1 MPQLRD
7 RRSLKAVATLCAGIF
22 VFSFQDVV
30 IKTVAGSYPVHEV
43 VAIRCLVSIPILLAM
58 LHWDAG
64 IRTLLSP
71 RLKWL
76 VLRGAMLMVSYTTY
90 YLAFPSLPLASIVA
104 LYFTV
109 PLFIT
114 ALAGP
119 FLGEK
124 IGLSRWIATLV
135 GFAGVVVMMR
145 PAGGLFEWAS
155 LLPVASAFCYGS
167 AALMARRLG
176 ATDSAPVMAFYQNA
190 LFLMGALLLAAI
202 FGGGAYEGERQASL
216 AFLMRGWTV
225 PGTRDLLL
233 MAATGPIAAVGTV
246 LLTQAY
252 RLAEANLVASF
263 EYSGLIWASLWGF
276 TFWSEVPGAATLA
289 GAALIVGAGLYML
302 YGAKAAP
309 APAAAGEVGRERA

>member
-1 MPQLRD
+1 
-7 RRSLKAVATLCAGIF
+7 
-22 VFSFQDVV
+22 
-30 IKTVAGSYPVHEV
+30 
-43 VAIRCLVSIPILLAM
+43 
-58 LHWDAG
+58 
-64 IRTLLSP
+64 
-71 RLKWL
+71 
-76 VLRGAMLMVSYTTY
+76 
-90 YLAFPSLPLASIVA
+90 
-104 LYFTV
+104 
-109 PLFIT
+109 
-114 ALAGP
+114 LAGP